1 MAQDIDKLQ
10 IEINAKANNAS
21 DAIDKLILK
30 LDKLT
35 ISLGNINGNNLNGL
49 ANGVQMLGNAMQ
61 TMNTIKTADFTR
73 LAKNLTKL
81 GSINVSALNSA
92 ASSMSHLTM
101 AFNSL
106 GTVSANAQAVG
117 DMAKNIAKLGNKSV
131 QTAITNIPQLAT
143 AMNNLMTTLSRS
155 PRVSQNVI
163 QMTNALANLA
173 SQGSRVG
180 SASNIIVRGLSRTSS
195 SANTAKKSFGGLAS
209 AIGKFYATYF
219 LVIRGIKGLWNSIK
233 ESSNYVETLNYFN
246 QAFLQVANKADLSSF
261 KSLGYESAETYAN
274 SFSERAKE
282 LTSKLTG
289 FEIDASGR
297 FSRTNTP
304 SLGLDPNK
312 TLNYQAMFAQ
322 MSSSIG
328 VTSETAL
335 KLSNALTMIGAD
347 LASVKNMEFDTVW
360 TDMASGLAGMS
371 RTLDK
376 YGVNIR
382 NVNLQQ
388 KLGELGINAN
398 IQALNQNDKAL
409 LRTIILLDSTRY
421 AWGDLAKTINQ
432 PANQLRVLQANFSN
446 LERTLGS
453 LFIPIVSKVILYI
466 NALVTALQRLFSW
479 IAGLFGINLGDFV
492 GSIGSAE
499 VNLGDIADDAESTA
513 DGLGSA
519 AKEAEKLK
527 RSLRGYDELNV
538 VPEKTDTGSSG
549 GGSAGLGNMDMTGL
563 NAALDEILSE
573 YQKAWNDAFDAMNQ
587 NANKF
592 ADNVSKAFK
601 QGGLQSVGEYIGK
614 ELTNALNSIPWGKV
628 YEGAKTFG
636 KGLANFLNGLI
647 SPELFGA
654 VGKTI
659 ASALNTAIYA
669 ALSFGQTFDFKN
681 LGASIASA
689 INTFFATFDFAALAK
704 TINVWIK
711 GILDTLITLV
721 ENTDWTLVGKKIG
734 QFLVN
739 LDFMGILSKVGK
751 LIWEAIKAGIELWG
765 ATFNVA
771 PVETLLI
778 SAFAALS
785 FLGVGKAVLA
795 GLSYA
800 FLQSFS
806 VASLTS
812 LISSTITTPLV
823 SSLGGALSGLA
834 AAITPFLLPIAAA
847 LAAVAVA
854 GIGIHEALSPAINE
868 IDVLSKEVDACGRQL
883 SDTTI
888 SKIAPFLDSLRSLD
902 DAFAEIEFTGKIIS
916 DETVIDTQTKL
927 STITSSILNELDA
940 DKNEALANL
949 NPLKNFTEGTDFA
962 GIGQSIIQFYN
973 DTEKNITDGEARI
986 NEIMSTASAEKRALT
1001 VTEQQEIAAIQ
1012 EMMKETGIKYMT
1024 ESEEEQFLILNRL
1037 KQNATAIS
1045 VEQASEIIKSSAN
1058 TRDETIKNAEEQYNE
1073 ILIEA
1078 ENLKRAGA
1086 INNEQY
1092 QTMIESAGK
1101 AKDETIKDAEEQY
1114 TNILKTAQ
1122 DNLGETAKYIDK
1134 TTGEIKSN
1142 WSVFWDEIG
1151 TELSTGATSLKNE
1164 LKSAW
1169 NDVKTDASTKWNEI
1183 KTTVSTTSEKT
1194 SGSIKTNFSNALD
1207 KTKQI
1212 FGDIKNAIETKINL
1226 ARDAVKNAI
1235 DKIKGFFNF
1244 EWSLPKLKLPH
1255 ISMTGSFS
1263 LNPPKVPKFDIDWYA
1278 NGGVFNSPSIIGVGE
1293 RGTEAVMPLE
1303 HNTGWIDNLAA
1314 QINQKSSAD
1323 NSEYILSRILN
1334 VLEMVY
1340 EKDQKIEVN
1349 GKNIFDV
1356 VRNEAQKYKK
1366 QTGHAF

>member
-261 KSLGYESAETYAN
+261 KSLGYDSAEIYAN

-328 VTSETAL
+328 VTSENAL

-388 KLGELGINAN
+388 KLSELGINAN
-398 IQALNQNDKAL
+398 IQALNQNDKAI

-421 AWGDLAKTINQ
+421 AWGDLARTINQ

-446 LERTLGS
+446 LARTLGS
-453 LFIPIVSKVILYI
+453 LFIPIVSKVIPYI

-499 VNLGDIADDAESTA
+499 VDLGDIADDAESTA

-538 VPEKTDTGSSG
+538 VPEKTDTGSGG
-549 GGSAGLGNMDMTGL
+549 GGSTGLGNMDMTGL

-573 YQKAWNDAFDAMNQ
+573 YQKAWNDAFEAMNQ

-614 ELTNALNSIPWGKV
+614 ELTNALNSIPWGKI

-704 TINVWIK
+704 TINVWVK
-711 GILDTLITLV
+711 GLFDALV
-721 ENTDWTLVGKKIG
+721 TAIANIDWLQIYDKIIE
-734 QFLVN
+734 FLSN
-739 LDFMGILSKVGK
+739 LDIGTIAIIIGALSIKNIGKAIIAEGVISWIGTTLSKLIAGVPIILS
-751 LIWEAIKAGIELWG
+751 
-765 ATFNVA
+765 NVK
-771 PVETLLI
+771 I
-778 SAFAALS
+778 
-785 FLGVGKAVLA
+785 LA
-795 GLSYA
+795 GGGLIA
-800 FLQSFS
+800 ETGFVTKLANALALAAGNAGTLHEALVVTFGA
-806 VASLTS
+806 VAT
-812 LISSTITTPLV
+812 TIAGVVTV
-823 SSLGGALSGLA
+823 VGGALLSIVNLMSMLKDGFNWLKEA
-834 AAITPFLLPIAAA
+834 LMLLGIAITAVGAVILGAP
-847 LAAVAVA
+847 VAVA
-854 GIGIHEALSPAINE
+854 AVVAGVIAAVSTLAVAIKDNWSYITKAFQDAGNSIDKTLSNIKKLITDKFGEASDFISTTWNRIFEFLSGIWQE
-868 IDVLSKEVDACGRQL
+868 IFG
-883 SDTTI
+883 TI
-888 SKIAPFLDSLRSLD
+888 SKNVD
-902 DAFAEIEFTGKIIS
+902 EISK
-916 DETVIDTQTKL
+916 KL
-927 STITSSILNELDA
+927 S
-940 DKNEALANL
+940 
-949 NPLKNFTEGTDFA
+949 GT
-962 GIGQSIIQFYN
+962 
-973 DTEKNITDGEARI
+973 
-986 NEIMSTASAEKRALT
+986 
-1001 VTEQQEIAAIQ
+1001 
-1012 EMMKETGIKYMT
+1012 
-1024 ESEEEQFLILNRL
+1024 
-1037 KQNATAIS
+1037 
-1045 VEQASEIIKSSAN
+1045 
-1058 TRDETIKNAEEQYNE
+1058 
-1073 ILIEA
+1073 
-1078 ENLKRAGA
+1078 
-1086 INNEQY
+1086 
-1092 QTMIESAGK
+1092 
-1101 AKDETIKDAEEQY
+1101 
-1114 TNILKTAQ
+1114 
-1122 DNLGETAKYIDK
+1122 
-1134 TTGEIKSN
+1134 
-1142 WSVFWDEIG
+1142 WDEIKKTIAEKWDNIKLTING
-1151 TELSTGATSLKNE
+1151 KWEDIK
-1164 LKSAW
+1164 KS
-1169 NDVKTDASTKWNEI
+1169 ASTKFNEVKDNII
-1183 KTTVSTTSEKT
+1183 KPMTE
-1194 SGSIKTNFSNALD
+1194 A
-1207 KTKQI
+1207 KTKAEDI
-1212 FGDIKNAIETKINL
+1212 FGKIKNAIETKINL
-1226 ARDAVKNAI
+1226 AKDAVKNAI

-1303 HNTGWIDNLAA
+1303 HNTGWIDSLAA
-1314 QINQKSSAD
+1314 QINQKSSTD

-1340 EKDQKIEVN
+1340 EKDQRIEVN